1 MGGGGSVSNN
11 TPYDWVFD
19 RGRQVSTDVCTLR
32 RNSTKEYSEEFIYN
46 HQLWFRFE
54 DHSNWDLKCWGRG
67 DSFTIRESSDRK
79 YFELV
84 NNSSRQVVDKC
95 PHFGRIEEE
104 KQERKRRE
112 REEKR
117 RRKEEEKRRQ
127 AELERMRRIQEEMEE
142 RKRQERIQKEEQR
155 RREEEEK
162 RRQEK
167 LERMRRIQEQIE
179 ERRRQEEQRRREEEE
194 KRRQE
199 TLERMRRIQKEIEER
214 RRQEE
219 QRRRE
224 EEEKR
229 CQEKLERM
237 RRIQEEIEERK
248 RQERIQKEEQRRREE
263 EEKRRQAEL
272 ERMRRI
278 QEHIEIKRKHLERRE
293 QEVQQ
298 RERLDRMRIQM
309 QMQKESE
316 ASRRKLSAAQ
326 ERLQMQPLTLTQTLT
341 LTLTLQQQALVLL
354 QPLEDHSAHTH
365 RDQVGEVKEQFEELL
380 SAYQITE
387 NEGVETDLEDRM
399 KTLQNELTL
408 RYFRQHNIP
417 IWPQWALDQAT
428 GYVELSLTEKIS
440 VLEAVLKA
448 TLGAEPE
455 SQEGPDK
462 KVAFLLRLQDQLH
475 ARNPTL
481 ARKVLVNVLDLT
493 SQLPKASKEI
503 LSRILFNNVWTPKE
517 IRLFM
522 GSARGTDPH
531 RVTQVLHS
539 ACTHRLSCLRAL
551 AALRDTDPVGH
562 IQAWASRQE
571 DKDAAA
577 IVAEMQDKNCPP
589 HILSLLE
596 ALLTHVEEELP
607 RHTTA
612 RMSPERARD
621 WRRGVASL
629 DLADPN
635 PAALR
640 EVLVGLCIAVKTCT
654 AFTASGGEPV
664 PGYFPR
670 LTQMAALVL
679 LLLPQ
684 VQDRKGCLL
693 EMGTG
698 EGKTC
703 LLAMFATVQA
713 ARGAAVDVVT
723 SSPLLA
729 IRDQQE
735 WEGLYR
741 LLGVT
746 SSPVPPPRLD
756 GGSFGQQ
763 DELLQ
768 EAYRQQVVYG
778 TAGTFAADIL
788 RQEFEKKTTR
798 GRRGFECVVVDEVD
812 YMTLDSGVQV
822 TFLSHQ
828 ASSLRHLE
836 QVLSGVWALLS
847 ACRPLELLEP
857 GELRWAARIQPFHST
872 LKQAGI
878 GPQAWSE
885 HDILAL
891 GVRLGLYPQE
901 DLDQLQEAQG
911 LYPQED
917 LDQLQEAQGLYP
929 QEDLDRLKKTQSLGL
944 YPQEDLDQLKKT
956 QSLGLYPQ
964 EDLDQLQEAQDLGLY
979 PQEDLDR
986 LKKTQGLDPQE
997 DLDQLKKTQSL
1008 GLYPQ
1013 EDLDQLKKTQSL
1025 GLYPQEDLDQL
1036 QEAQDLGLYPQ
1047 EDLDQLKK
1055 IQGLYPQ
1062 EDLDQLQEG
1071 QDLGLYPQEDLDQ
1084 LKKTQSLGL
1093 YPQEDLDQL
1102 KKAQSQ
1108 GLYPQEDLDQ
1118 LKKAQG
1124 LYPQEDL
1131 DQLQEAQDLGL
1142 YPQEDLDQL
1151 KKTQSLGLYPQ
1162 EDLDRLQEAQGLYPQ
1177 EDLDQL
1183 QEAQGLY
1190 PQEDLDHLEK
1200 AQPDNEDKKQK
1211 ASENIAARMGPGE
1224 QLRLLAALQDAA
1236 ESRASVACYS
1246 LSSSRAKLLRGGGA
1260 PGVPDLS
1267 LLLLHNGRACEFMS
1281 EKSLIEATVAK
1292 LRSRIKFSGECSL
1305 QSKTDCEGFIVIP
1318 SFLKEYVQQQLAV
1331 FAENALK
1338 AILMTPGREYMIDKA
1353 AEADGA
1359 GSESHQYDAIVPV
1372 DFQASGVLE
1381 RNKRWGGGLQQ
1392 FLEMKHQLAISP
1404 LSNVTNYMSNVHF
1417 FRRYLGGT
1425 GIFGVSGTLGGP
1437 AEKAFLER
1445 QYQTACCSIPAHRQK
1460 KLLELP
1466 ALQAAGGQAA
1476 WTQAVCGAAWRAA
1489 DRGQAVLV
1497 ICEDV
1502 KTAERLRAEMQSPG
1516 RKPRPITMYTISA
1529 KHNIEK
1535 QTFGQGH
1542 VIIATNLGGRGTDVH
1557 VEQEVNERGGLFV
1570 LLTYFPGSH
1579 RVERQVFGRTARKGN
1594 PGMVQMVLN
1603 QDHLA
1608 AAYRGQS
1615 VETMRQLRE
1624 EFEVSRLHGMER
1636 NELSHVQTKEEL
1648 FSTFCTFLRDFDK
1661 NYTQEERSDIS
1672 EMKLKDVPACFKV
1685 RCRKLDYQAALN
1697 ALKGSWALW
1706 LILHE
1711 EHIGQRPVTALRD
1724 GLLRDLERTA
1734 EQLLQGSSSSFYDY
1748 IEVAKSRTDM
1758 HRLDKE
1764 KSDYGAL
1771 SYWQSAA
1778 ESDPFYRAVA
1788 LYNQAYITVNL
1799 RQSDYIPEAKRL
1811 LREADSAVD
1820 AYLSEASNTMMF
1832 CNFSVSK
1839 DFAPHHEDGNLQ
1851 RQMKA
1856 RMSVFRAWK
1865 GYIES
1870 ALETLQKIE
1879 SSKGQAITEESSVY
1893 GLSGDQDPVTT
1904 KELMVL
1910 HEFGLSTVFQVKKKP
1925 EFSIDAL
1932 LCFCLGVLQVAA
1944 GVLVC
1949 TLSSGS
1955 ASQFGLALINEG
1967 VSDMIQGVKGMIQGS
1982 FDWAEW
1988 AISKAISIG
1997 VSLAFGGLSRLRSA
2011 ARAVGGGARG
2021 LATGARTCSAFT
2033 VKQCF
2038 KHAAKYAGQEMVKQV
2053 CVTTLNYVADKGLEA
2068 LFKKVLREAF
2078 RTKVLS
2084 LIRANGPLDSR
2095 LTGLVCSG
2103 VPKTALELQS
2113 GGFRMDGGCEGE
2125 IRKSVEIMT
2134 RSIIPELMT
2143 DCTKIMKVVDRLSE
2157 VCGAIMQ
2164 HVENDGLKLAMKCLD
2179 TTKYIIL
2186 CKQIQ
2191 DSFPSEDVINKNF
2204 VPRLLEAM
2212 SVLLNEE
2219 DPSDGRRRLADVKR
2233 LKDQLLG
2240 VVAESVS
2247 DSLVEACSRHMTSFM
2262 TKACVHKI
2270 SSAAG
2275 GAVSNLLGRTDTH
2288 SFFHNQVHKHRLQ
2301 EAARGPGRPPAEQQ
2315 DLQRLA
2321 EAIGDQH
2328 RPATELD
2335 LYLLTQSPALQGR
2348 GLRLTVVD
2356 EHGRALTED
2365 YYPGTDS
2372 SADDIELRLKR
2383 YPEAPQQTQGFLY
2396 NLRKRARGEQPPHR
2410 GHFELVGADGAV
2422 VPAYSEGQNCLYH
2435 AVAQATR
2442 GGAADLRAQVQRTLL
2457 QDLPRW
2463 APALRLQRGYQQTLA
2478 ASSRYAIS
2486 GGPGGSETRS
2496 QRPTSRCWTGSGS
2509 TTRCS
2514 TRSWTPTSWDWWE
2527 RTRM

>member
-1 MGGGGSVSNN
+1 
-11 TPYDWVFD
+11 
-19 RGRQVSTDVCTLR
+19 
-32 RNSTKEYSEEFIYN
+32 
-46 HQLWFRFE
+46 
-54 DHSNWDLKCWGRG
+54 
-67 DSFTIRESSDRK
+67 
-79 YFELV
+79 
-84 NNSSRQVVDKC
+84 
-95 PHFGRIEEE
+95 
-104 KQERKRRE
+104 
-112 REEKR
+112 
-117 RRKEEEKRRQ
+117 
-127 AELERMRRIQEEMEE
+127 
-142 RKRQERIQKEEQR
+142 
-155 RREEEEK
+155 
-162 RRQEK
+162 
-167 LERMRRIQEQIE
+167 
-179 ERRRQEEQRRREEEE
+179 
-194 KRRQE
+194 
-199 TLERMRRIQKEIEER
+199 
-214 RRQEE
+214 
-219 QRRRE
+219 
-224 EEEKR
+224 
-229 CQEKLERM
+229 
-237 RRIQEEIEERK
+237 
-248 RQERIQKEEQRRREE
+248 
-263 EEKRRQAEL
+263 
-272 ERMRRI
+272 
-278 QEHIEIKRKHLERRE
+278 
-293 QEVQQ
+293 
-298 RERLDRMRIQM
+298 
-309 QMQKESE
+309 
-316 ASRRKLSAAQ
+316 
-326 ERLQMQPLTLTQTLT
+326 
-341 LTLTLQQQALVLL
+341 
-354 QPLEDHSAHTH
+354 
-365 RDQVGEVKEQFEELL
+365 
-380 SAYQITE
+380 
-387 NEGVETDLEDRM
+387 M

-455 SQEGPDK
+455 SEEGPDK

-901 DLDQLQEAQG
+901 DLDQLQEAQDLG

-917 LDQLQEAQGLYP
+917 LDQLQEAQGL
-929 QEDLDRLKKTQSLGL
+929 D
-944 YPQEDLDQLKKT
+944 
-956 QSLGLYPQ
+956 PQ
-964 EDLDQLQEAQDLGLY
+964 EDLDQLQE
-979 PQEDLDR
+979 
-986 LKKTQGLDPQE
+986 
-997 DLDQLKKTQSL
+997 
-1008 GLYPQ
+1008 
-1013 EDLDQLKKTQSL
+1013 
-1025 GLYPQEDLDQL
+1025 
-1036 QEAQDLGLYPQ
+1036 
-1047 EDLDQLKK
+1047 
-1055 IQGLYPQ
+1055 
-1062 EDLDQLQEG
+1062 
-1071 QDLGLYPQEDLDQ
+1071 
-1084 LKKTQSLGL
+1084 
-1093 YPQEDLDQL
+1093 
-1102 KKAQSQ
+1102 
-1108 GLYPQEDLDQ
+1108 
-1118 LKKAQG
+1118 
-1124 LYPQEDL
+1124 
-1131 DQLQEAQDLGL
+1131 
-1142 YPQEDLDQL
+1142 
-1151 KKTQSLGLYPQ
+1151 
-1162 EDLDRLQEAQGLYPQ
+1162 
-1177 EDLDQL
+1177 
-1183 QEAQGLY
+1183 
-1190 PQEDLDHLEK
+1190 

-1260 PGVPDLS
+1260 PGDPDLS

-1417 FRRYLGGT
+1417 FRRYLGGR

-1594 PGMVQMVLN
+1594 PGIVQMVLN

-1624 EFEVSRLHGMER
+1624 EFEVSRLDGMER

-1764 KSDYGAL
+1764 ESDYGAL

-1799 RQSDYIPEAKRL
+1799 RQSDYIPKAKRL

-2021 LATGARTCSAFT
+2021 LATGAQTCSAFT

-2164 HVENDGLKLAMKCLD
+2164 HVESQGGLKLAMKCLD

-2383 YPEAPQQTQGFLY
+2383 YPEAPQQAQGFLY

-2486 GGPGGSETRS
+2486 GGPGGSETGS
-2496 QRPTSRCWTGSGS
+2496 RP
-2509 TTRCS
+2509 
-2514 TRSWTPTSWDWWE
+2514 
-2527 RTRM
+2527 